1 LQVCTVENEGL
12 ECTQQ
17 TSKLLI
23 QGGTVVNADY
33 QQQADV
39 YIEDGVIKL
48 VAPNLKVSKLHILV
62 SKQQMIFVLITLHR
76 LCFAAT

>member
-1 LQVCTVENEGL
+1 MILLQVCTVGSEGL
-12 ECTQQ
+12 ECTER

-48 VAPNLKVSKLHILV
+48 VAPNLKVSKLSI
-62 SKQQMIFVLITLHR
+62 
-76 LCFAAT
+76 